1 MPRSTKT
8 FDLEEEK
15 RRIDQRLDNLA
26 DQEAED
32 SRAEE
37 KEGERPSTPKFER
50 QDRRE
55 EAQRLQ
61 QMLVGVEWALDPDEQ
76 EGIDP
81 IGEVTLGSLNAAEYA
96 QVADFVSNDMSSV
109 TDTYGE
115 RANTENTR
123 RIIFASGGVVE
134 APFLDDDERKTLEN
148 KIKQV
153 RELAPQFVYWLEQRA
168 DELTTPKVEGNG
180 FVRRVGEKCRQK
192 RRVRLRQSS
201 PDAIRPR
208 PIRD

>member
-1 MPRSTKT
+1 MPRTTKT

-15 RRIDQRLDNLA
+15 QRIDQKLDELA

-32 SRAEE
+32 NRAEE
-37 KEGERPSTPKFER
+37 AEDERPSTPSYER

-61 QMLVGVEWALDPDEQ
+61 QMLVGVNWALDPDDDEDI
-76 EGIDP
+76 EP
-81 IGEVTLGSLNAAEYA
+81 IEEVTLGSLNAAEYA
-96 QVADFVSNDMSSV
+96 QVADFVSNDLKGV

-115 RANTENTR
+115 RARTENTR

-148 KIKQV
+148 KIGQV
-153 RELAPQFVYWLEQRA
+153 RELAPQFVYWLEQRS
-168 DELTTPKVEGNG
+168 DDLTTPKVEGNG
-180 FVRRVGEKCRQK
+180 FAKRVGEKLTTK
-192 RRVRLRQSS
+192 TPSTPSPEQS
-201 PDAIRPR
+201 
-208 PIRD
+208 